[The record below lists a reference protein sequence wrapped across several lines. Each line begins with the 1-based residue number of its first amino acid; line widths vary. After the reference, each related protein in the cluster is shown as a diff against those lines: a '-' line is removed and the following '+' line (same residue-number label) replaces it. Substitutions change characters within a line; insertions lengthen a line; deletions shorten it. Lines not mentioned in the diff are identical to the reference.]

1 MKRIFKIYTNIYE
14 NYFEIYKL
22 NKRNIINHLIYN
34 QNIEFENKNDLRE
47 KLNKLDLNSKEM
59 DDFLKKINMK
69 LTPVVSVLELKY
81 TFLSNLILNK
91 ENFNDDFVFK
101 NVLAFNIQK
110 LEIDFNHFRK
120 FCIDNLNEH
129 ILNKNKIEEKTW
141 NDITCVLNNDVFK
154 SKTTNNK
161 KIKL

>member
-1 MKRIFKIYTNIYE
+1 MIKKTTDLGNIDISTDVIATICGGAATECYGVVGMAS
-14 NYFEIYKL
+14 
-22 NKRNIINHLIYN
+22 
-34 QNIEFENKNDLRE
+34 QNI
-47 KLNKLDLNSKEM
+47 
-59 DDFLKKINMK
+59 LKDGIA
-69 LTPVVSVLELKY
+69 EILK
-81 TFLSNLILNK
+81 K

-101 NVLAFNIQK
+101 NVLVFNIQK